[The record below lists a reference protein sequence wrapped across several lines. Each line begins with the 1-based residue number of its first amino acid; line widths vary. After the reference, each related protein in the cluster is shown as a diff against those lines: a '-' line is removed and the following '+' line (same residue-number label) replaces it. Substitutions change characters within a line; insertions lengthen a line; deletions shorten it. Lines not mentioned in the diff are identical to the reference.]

1 MLVNVTWVFF
11 RAKKFGTAWQVL
23 RGMLGQN
30 AAAEPILDTV
40 FLVVVPLVLAAIVIS
55 HWLMRKQTLESMLA
69 RTHPALIAVAW
80 GAMLFAIVIS
90 QGTGNAFIYFQ
101 F

>member
-1 MLVNVTWVFF
+1 
-11 RAKKFGTAWQVL
+11 
-23 RGMLGQN
+23 
-30 AAAEPILDTV
+30 
-40 FLVVVPLVLAAIVIS
+40 
-55 HWLMRKQTLESMLA
+55 MRKQTLESMLA